1 MTGEID
7 AKKDAPRRSATRTMP
22 VLLRFIFWAQQYNY
36 VTVLLQ
42 GKNGQ
47 SEFRVKGN
55 LKRVW
60 LRLHQFDSRGKEV
73 VWEEESGLFCGFLL
87 NAKRALSTFA
97 TPSTAKYTI
106 GFVHG
111 IGNEPPVRGSV

>member
-42 GKNGQ
+42 GKNGR
-47 SEFRVKGN
+47 SELRVKGN
-55 LKRVW
+55 REGAGCAAAQVVW
-60 LRLHQFDSRGKEV
+60 YFGGNES
-73 VWEEESGLFCGFLL
+73 VWEEESGLFMVFIGCG
-87 NAKRALSTFA
+87 
-97 TPSTAKYTI
+97 
-106 GFVHG
+106 
-111 IGNEPPVRGSV
+111 